1 MNAVGAAGA
10 GEKCAIDH
18 ILEAQKKGEI
28 SENNVLYLIE
38 NINIAGPNL
47 LLSPSNCSGF
57 VVVIDFH
64 LP

>member
-1 MNAVGAAGA
+1 MRHRPYPGGS
-10 GEKCAIDH
+10 
-18 ILEAQKKGEI
+18 KKGEI